1 MGRNK
6 QSAHVI
12 LIERSGMM
20 SERIGFYDLRP
31 TLDDKGFMGAM
42 LVTDELG
49 KPEEFRV
56 TYPVKPSN
64 LQRQLYGQSLL
75 PHIGVELCGK
85 PLFQSLRSK
94 PEIVVLR
101 DPLFLDLAQ
110 YVNTQVVC
118 LERMAEKLVIS
129 ADGDDKSERKATIT
143 SPSARFEP
151 VSVTYPDSYDDDQ
164 RNALQATILRFF
176 RGFDVVEPFDRI
188 VVAIKMLSEQD
199 EKFR

>member
-1 MGRNK
+1 MP
-6 QSAHVI
+6 
-12 LIERSGMM
+12 
-20 SERIGFYDLRP
+20 ERIGFYDLRP
-31 TLDDKGFMGAM
+31 TLDEKGFMGAL

-85 PLFQSLRSK
+85 PLFQSLRTK
-94 PEIVVLR
+94 PEIIVLR
-101 DPLFLDLAQ
+101 DPLFLDLAHH
-110 YVNTQVVC
+110 VKTQVVC

-129 ADGDDKSERKATIT
+129 ADGSDESAKKATIS

-151 VSVTYPDSYDDDQ
+151 VSVTYPDSFDDDQ

-188 VVAIKMLSEQD
+188 AVAIKMLSEQD